1 MDLYAQWRGP
11 VPASTAE
18 PTSTPEPT
26 PEPTVEPTAT
36 PAPTATP
43 KPVTTPVP
51 VFSAK
56 SNYRVM
62 FRVWFSYLR
71 RQMIGLYK

>member
-1 MDLYAQWRGP
+1 MDLYVQWRGP

-18 PTSTPEPT
+18 PTATPEPT

-36 PAPTATP
+36 PAP
-43 KPVTTPVP
+43 

-56 SNYRVM
+56 PNYRVM
-62 FRVWFSYLR
+62 FRAWFSYIR
-71 RQMIGLYK
+71 CQMIGLYK